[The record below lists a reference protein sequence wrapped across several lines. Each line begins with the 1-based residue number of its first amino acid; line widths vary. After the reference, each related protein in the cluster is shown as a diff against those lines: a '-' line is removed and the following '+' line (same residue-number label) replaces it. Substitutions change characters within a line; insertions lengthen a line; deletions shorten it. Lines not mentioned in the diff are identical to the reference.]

1 MICLHVTAGRGP
13 AECRL
18 AVAGLLEALRREARA
33 TGVEAEVI
41 EIEEAE
47 QPCAG
52 TAQLPLQPAGT
63 ALCCG
68 LADRRGSALAAAVR
82 Q

>member
-33 TGVEAEVI
+33 AWVEAEVI
-41 EIEEAE
+41 EIEAAE
-47 QPCAG
+47 HPCAG
-52 TAQLPLQPAGT
+52 IAWPPL
-63 ALCCG
+63 
-68 LADRRGSALAAAVR
+68 
-82 Q
+82 